1 MKINTAEE
9 FWEAL
14 EACKNFAQEHEE
26 EHGMLLCVSSHG
38 ERVGFLV
45 SGKGS
50 DVVNATC
57 CALDNDDAFR
67 EIWSAVS
74 VVFAKA
80 SAKVKVVNAQTVGEF
95 PVTPSKIKS

>member
-1 MKINTAEE
+1 MKINTVEE

-14 EACKNFAQEHEE
+14 DACKNFAQEHEE
-26 EHGMLLCVSSHG
+26 EHGTLLCVGAHG

-50 DVVNATC
+50 DVVGATC

-74 VVFAKA
+74 VAFARA
-80 SAKVKVVNAQTVGEF
+80 NAKVKVVNAKTVAEF

>member
-1 MKINTAEE
+1 MKINTVEE

-14 EACKNFAQEHEE
+14 DACKNFAQEHEE
-26 EHGMLLCVSSHG
+26 EHGMLLCVGAHK

-57 CALDNDDAFR
+57 CALDNDDALR

-74 VVFAKA
+74 VAFARA
-80 SAKVKVVNAQTVGEF
+80 NAKVKIVNAKTVAEF

>member
-14 EACKNFAQEHEE
+14 DACKNFAQEHEE
-26 EHGMLLCVSSHG
+26 EHGMLLCVAAHG

-50 DVVNATC
+50 DVVGATC
-57 CALDNDDAFR
+57 CAPDNDDAFR
-67 EIWSAVS
+67 EIWSTVS
-74 VVFAKA
+74 VVFARA
-80 SAKVKVVNAQTVGEF
+80 NAKVKVVNAQTVAEF